1 MPNTITHCLV
11 QKLDRK
17 YKYIKLNIFTAVLN
31 ISLKKGFEDFI
42 SSGTIFHNFKFKSSE
57 ILVLSSPYTT
67 LNPLLRILFSYL
79 NFYYESS
86 KLKDSN

>member
-31 ISLKKGFEDFI
+31 ISLKK
-42 SSGTIFHNFKFKSSE
+42 
-57 ILVLSSPYTT
+57 V
-67 LNPLLRILFSYL
+67 LRILYL
-79 NFYYESS
+79 QELYSTILSS
-86 KLKDSN
+86 KVPRYLFYRHPTLLLILS